1 MNHPELTVMLDLIT
15 VVDVMHLLD
24 SGRQKIL
31 LLIEI

>member
-24 SGRQKIL
+24 SVGKKYCY
-31 LLIEI
+31 